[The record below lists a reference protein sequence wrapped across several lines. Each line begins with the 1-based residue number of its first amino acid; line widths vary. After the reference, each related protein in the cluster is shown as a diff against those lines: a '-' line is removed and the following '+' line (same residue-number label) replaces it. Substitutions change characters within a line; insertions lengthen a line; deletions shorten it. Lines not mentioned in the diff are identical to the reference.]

1 MAIVEQIDPDD
12 GDSRY
17 IGSSLEEL
25 LQSLV
30 KLSKRLALPDALVS
44 GFMKQVDGELCT
56 NDLDSS

>member
-1 MAIVEQIDPDD
+1 MAIVEEIGPDD

-17 IGSSLEEL
+17 IGNSLEEL

-44 GFMKQVDGELCT
+44 GFMKQVDGELCIKRP
-56 NDLDSS
+56 